1 MQLFVETILNPF
13 LVQCERYPQNA
24 ALVLNDV
31 VYTYADLAQCI
42 AQHVAWFKDTDS
54 AYIGIDVD
62 ERIDSYA
69 AIWAVWFCGKTAVPI
84 VQQHSKEREALIE
97 ADCQPMQRFTAG
109 QCARFELDAD
119 AIPYLSNCL
128 LNQPSDE
135 EARIVLYTSGSTGV
149 PKGAPLSG
157 KNIAAFYRAFRKTPF
172 DWHEGDRCLQLF
184 DLSFDFSMLVYLPA
198 WLGGACIYGI
208 PRGEMLTPYIHY
220 LLTEKQLTILPI
232 VPTLLNYLKPY
243 FDEMDCP
250 NLRQLM
256 VSGEAVPVS
265 LVKAWYDQVPYG
277 EIHTPYGPSECTM
290 LSTTFHYPRGMDF
303 DDMGQYCSIG
313 HLFDGMIGRVLNA
326 EGELAKIDE
335 PGELYL
341 SGPQVSAGYLNR
353 PSLNNEKF
361 VFMAHEGQN
370 CRFYKTGDWVIP
382 RADGRYDFIGR
393 MDLQVKLKGGFRVE
407 LGEIEAIVN
416 QLVTHCRHQ
425 AITIRNT
432 MGNLE
437 LVLVFE
443 AAPFATEELKTF
455 LKEHLPWYMQPFA
468 IYFMDAFPTNQ
479 NKKTNRPA
487 LSAWAQQQYDT
498 L

>member
-1 MQLFVETILNPF
+1 MHLFVESILKPF
-13 LVQCERYPQNA
+13 LVQCKMHPESPA
-24 ALVLNDV
+24 MVLGEA

-42 AQHVAWFKDTDS
+42 AQHVAWFKESDC
-54 AYIGIDVD
+54 AYIGIEVD

-84 VQQHSKEREALIE
+84 VQQNSKERAALIE
-97 ADCQPMQRFTAG
+97 ADCQPMQAYIAG
-109 QCARFELDAD
+109 HCPTLELNLDAMV
-119 AIPYLSNCL
+119 YLSTCL
-128 LNQPSDE
+128 QYQPSDE
-135 EARIVLYTSGSTGV
+135 EGRIVLYTSGSTGI

-265 LVKAWYDQVPYG
+265 LVKAWYEQVPYG
-277 EIHTPYGPSECTM
+277 EIHNPYGPSECTM
-290 LSTTFHYPRGMDF
+290 LSTTFHYPRGLDF
-303 DDMGQYCSIG
+303 EDMGQFCSIG
-313 HLFDGMIGRVLNA
+313 YLFDGMIGRVINA

-341 SGPQVSAGYLNR
+341 SGPQVCAGYLNR
-353 PSLNNEKF
+353 PALNAEKF
-361 VFMAHEGQN
+361 VYQTHDGQN
-370 CRFYKTGDWVIP
+370 LRFYKTGDWVIP
-382 RADGRYDFIGR
+382 RADGRYDFVGR
-393 MDLQVKLKGGFRVE
+393 IDFQVKLKGGFRVE
-407 LGEIEAIVN
+407 LGEIEAVVN
-416 QLVTHCRHQ
+416 QFVVHCRHQ

-443 AAPFATEELKTF
+443 AAPFSTNELKEELKAC
-455 LKEHLPWYMQPFA
+455 LPWYMQPFA
-468 IYFMDAFPTNQ
+468 
-479 NKKTNRPA
+479 
-487 LSAWAQQQYDT
+487 
-498 L
+498 